1 MDNLTHLS
9 LNNSYDFEVTI
20 EIDGTGYAGTLQL
33 NQSECILKIFG
44 EVHEN
49 RKCPLPFDDI
59 ASLSC
64 DGFSHSFH
72 LQGLRFFSG
81 GSRNVSY
88 FPDRVGFFEYK
99 FEVDLVFFIPLSQES
114 TFRVKGISVFSN
126 MFGEWIGHTH
136 LQQKILERYQTQR
149 TIEFDSENT
158 EELRVVVN
166 QDQYLIVK
174 YNPSHE
180 GDGIRDYTIG
190 MSYHP
195 SVDLCLSETIN
206 LDSIFDVYE
215 SLYSLVSFF
224 IGGDFEVGKILLNV
238 ECDGFNNGSMYFPS
252 DRFRPRY
259 GLTSVFYP
267 LGKNMRFDGRGLV
280 AIPERAFYSYF
291 CMAADKRG
299 YFKKYRRYSRM
310 INSEERYLGYFR
322 ILESLC
328 YKQKSYLN
336 EDLLNDVVR
345 RSENYMLKKFHDD
358 KNVKS
363 FLRAIP
369 RLNKSKY
376 NTEKCISD
384 FYDEIPIKIRD
395 EWRYRK
401 SDINALCKLRN
412 DITHANDYRISEDD
426 MMSRIEFVEV
436 LLVFAL
442 GRSLE
447 ISFDDLGN
455 VIHRYSGYHLLKKE
469 SA

>member
-1 MDNLTHLS
+1 LDHLTHLS
-9 LNNSYDFEVTI
+9 LNNSYDFKVTI

-33 NQSECILKIFG
+33 SQSECILKIFG

-49 RKCPLPFDDI
+49 RRCPLPFDDI

-64 DGFSHSFH
+64 NGFSDSFH
-72 LQGLRFFSG
+72 LQGLRFSSG
-81 GSRNVSY
+81 GLRNVSY
-88 FPDRVGFFEYK
+88 FPEHVRFFEYE
-99 FEVDLVFFIPLSQES
+99 FEVDFVLFIPLTQES

-126 MFGEWIGHTH
+126 VFGEWIGHTH
-136 LQQKILERYQTQR
+136 LQQKILERYHTQR
-149 TIEFDSENT
+149 TIEFGPENT

-206 LDSIFDVYE
+206 PDSIFDVYE
-215 SLYSLVSFF
+215 SLYSLVAFF
-224 IGGDFEVGKILLNV
+224 VGGDFEVEKILLNV
-238 ECDGFNNGSMYFPS
+238 ECDEFNYGSMYFSS
-252 DRFRPRY
+252 DSFRPRY
-259 GLTSVFYP
+259 VLTSVFYP
-267 LGKNMRFDGRGLV
+267 LGKNMRLDGRGLV
-280 AIPERAFYSYF
+280 AIPERAFDSYF
-291 CMAADKRG
+291 CMTADKRG

-336 EDLLNDVVR
+336 EELLNDVVR
-345 RSENYMLKKFHDD
+345 RSENYMFKKFHDK
-358 KNVKS
+358 KNVKG
-363 FLRAIP
+363 FLKAIP

-384 FYDEIPIKIRD
+384 FYDEIPIEIRD
-395 EWRYRK
+395 EWRYSKR
-401 SDINALCKLRN
+401 DINALCKLRN

-455 VIHRYSGYHLLKKE
+455 VIHRYSGYHLLKKV